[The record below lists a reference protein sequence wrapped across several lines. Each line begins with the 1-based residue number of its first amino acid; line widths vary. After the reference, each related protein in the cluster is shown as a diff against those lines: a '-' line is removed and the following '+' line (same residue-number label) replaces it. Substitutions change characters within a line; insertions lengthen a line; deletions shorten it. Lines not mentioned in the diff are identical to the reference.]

1 MRTPNRPNDTS
12 LNGTAATLV
21 AMLSERFWLDRCGA
35 ADFIGK
41 EIGVGGQLF
50 SIIDVMGKWFTG
62 MMTGEFR
69 Y

>member
-1 MRTPNRPNDTS
+1 
-12 LNGTAATLV
+12 
-21 AMLSERFWLDRCGA
+21 MLSERFWLDRCGA